1 MGYQNYKERGRR
13 KRRPAF
19 LVAGVALLLL
29 AAYYA
34 NHQSSAPPAK
44 PTAGVAMK
52 AIDRAAKKLVGPQHH
67 FVPLARTALKVRT
80 LINQGHFQ
88 QAGRIIN
95 GVLGRSRI
103 EGWHFTPF
111 ARFIVDVPEP
121 SNAHFQQRLTTWV
134 AQDPHAATPYLVRSL
149 YFFDTAWIA
158 RGYGFANHILP
169 HNAARFGK
177 DIAAATADCVTAID
191 RDPQDPYPRYLA
203 LKILKTEGDGQDMR
217 ALFQQSIQLFP
228 TYYPLYAVRLGALE
242 PKWGGSLAA
251 MQAFV
256 SRYAGPAAP
265 TSPLKM
271 LYLKLYAE
279 FLGTPA
285 IMCPTTSKIQKLCTT
300 YVLGHLITPALQR
313 HVHTLIT
320 TYGPTAPLPFVIKA
334 GGILNN
340 MVYEDSTGAYVGP
353 LLQSFSTALGADDA
367 LVTGHN
373 RRHNFMVDKLA
384 AMVWYDQRQFHNAKR
399 LLQRAL
405 ADLGRTHFPTQ
416 SEKNRVRARL
426 YHDLAYVYDY
436 THHYRKLIIYQ
447 RAADIL
453 TGTGSSNLECATLFK
468 LGYYEA
474 TIKACTRQI
483 DNDGTRQALYWRARA
498 YQVTGHTV
506 KALHDFR
513 RVADSQ
519 SRFRAPSA
527 LNISV
532 IYGNENRLHSMLRVL
547 NRYSYLYKPV
557 LEHKEDIAIAY
568 NNRCYAEMHLGLLHR
583 ALADCT
589 ASLRFGN
596 LPDAYAKQQEIMR
609 RLKARPVA
617 PAEPLRSA

>member
-1 MGYQNYKERGRR
+1 MGYHNNKEKGWRKGRT
-13 KRRPAF
+13 AIM
-19 LVAGVALLLL
+19 VAGVGLLVI
-29 AAYYA
+29 AAYYGT
-34 NHQSSAPPAK
+34 HRSAAPSAEPAASA
-44 PTAGVAMK
+44 TMK
-52 AIDRAAKKLVGPQHH
+52 TIDRAARTLVGPQHH
-67 FVPLARTALKVRT
+67 FVPLARKALKVRA
-80 LINQGHFQ
+80 LINRGHFN
-88 QAGRIIN
+88 QAGRIIG
-95 GVLGRSRI
+95 GVLQRSRI

-111 ARFIVDVPEP
+111 ARFIVNVPEP
-121 SNAHFQQRLTTWV
+121 SNTHFQQRLTTWV
-134 AQDPHAATPYLVRSL
+134 AQDPHAATPYLLRSL

-158 RGYGFANHILP
+158 RGYGSANHILP
-169 HNAARFGK
+169 QNAARFEK
-177 DIAAATADCVTAID
+177 DISAAAADCVTAID

-217 ALFQQSIQLFP
+217 TFFQQSIQRFP

-256 SRYAGPAAP
+256 SRYAGPAAF

-271 LYLKLYAE
+271 LYLKLYSE
-279 FLGTPA
+279 FLGIPA
-285 IMCPTTSKIQKLCTT
+285 IMCPTTPKLQKLCTT
-300 YVLGHLITPALQR
+300 YVLTHLITPALQR

-320 TYGPTAPLPFVIKA
+320 TYGPTAPLPFVLKA
-334 GGILNN
+334 GDILNN
-340 MVYEDSTGAYVGP
+340 MVYEDTTGAYVGP

-367 LVTGHN
+367 LVTGPK
-373 RRHNFMVDKLA
+373 RQHNFMVDKLA
-384 AMVWYDQRQFHNAKR
+384 AMVWYDQGQFSNAKR

-405 ADLGRTHFPTQ
+405 ADLGRTRFPTRG
-416 SEKNRVRARL
+416 EKDRVRAGL
-426 YHDLAYVYDY
+426 YHDLASVYSY
-436 THHYRKLIIYQ
+436 THHYRKLLIYQ

-453 TGTGSSNLECATLFK
+453 TGADSSNIECATLFK

-483 DNDGTRQALYWRARA
+483 HNGGNRQALYWRARA
-498 YQVTGHTV
+498 YQMTGRTR

-568 NNRCYAEMHLGLLHR
+568 NNRCYAEMRLGLLHR

-617 PAEPLRSA
+617 PAKPLRSA